1 MKAVAPFYGVPMG
14 DLAEA
19 SKIRGR
25 VMALY
30 AGKNMFVNAEVM
42 ETVR

>member
-1 MKAVAPFYGVPMG
+1 MAPFYGVPMG